1 MSGEGISK
9 HGIRIPGKNVR
20 FDSYSSTDGF
30 ADDDPQL
37 FADRYQLRRK
47 AMNNMYSGD
56 ILSDV
61 YGDIIIKNDNPV
73 NQAGVDFV
81 KDIDSS
87 NQNNPYTVR
96 RMMERYAHALNFS
109 GF

>member
-1 MSGEGISK
+1 MSGEGVSK
-9 HGIRIPGKNVR
+9 KGVRKPGKNVR

-30 ADDDPQL
+30 DNDDPQL

-47 AMNNMYSGD
+47 AMNDMYSGD

-61 YGDIIIKNDNPV
+61 YGDRTIENDNPV
-73 NQAGVDFV
+73 NQAGIYFV
-81 KDIDSS
+81 KDADQS
-87 NQNNPYTVR
+87 NEYNPYTIGQ
-96 RMMERYAHALNFS
+96 MKERYAHSLNFS